1 MEIED
6 NKSLWRNVVLI
17 MAFFTLTP
25 VVLLASLISL
35 ISIGSV
41 SARPLSTK
49 IADSKAA
56 NCCATGV
63 SVYAS
68 LPASIPSVSGHIGV
82 GDARPQIVKQYLDYY
97 NSPLVP
103 YSDEIVKMADKYG
116 IDYRFIPAIAQQES
130 NLCRIIPPE
139 SYNCWGW
146 GITSVSS
153 LGFDS
158 YSEGIETVTRGLKD
172 NYIDEGLT
180 TPEAIM
186 TKYTPQSNGSWAR
199 GVSEFMSQMQ

>member
-1 MEIED
+1 MDTTD
-6 NKSLWRNVVLI
+6 NRFMWRNIALVV
-17 MAFFTLTP
+17 AFFTLTP
-25 VVLLASLISL
+25 AVLLASLISL
-35 ISIGSV
+35 ISINATTPKVNQKSD
-41 SARPLSTK
+41 LSFN
-49 IADSKAA
+49 SKV
-56 NCCATGV
+56 GI

-68 LPASIPSVSGHIGV
+68 LPASIPTVSGHV
-82 GDARPQIVKQYLDYY
+82 TAGDARPEIVKQYLEYY

-103 YSDEIVKMADKYG
+103 YSDEIVKLADKYG

-130 NLCRIIPPE
+130 NLCHVIPDG

-158 YSEGIETVTRGLKD
+158 YADGIETVTKGLKE

-186 TKYTPQSNGSWAR
+186 SKYTPQSNGSWAH
-199 GVSEFMSQMQ
+199 GVSEFMSEMQ